1 MTSWIPG
8 GRADAPEAAALTG
21 VRLLHGLRGRVRDGV
36 RLSADV
42 YVPASGGPFPTIVT
56 RTPYESGRDA
66 FIENGIWWAQRGY
79 AFVVQD
85 CRGRFESEG
94 VFHAYVPEIE
104 DGHDTL
110 EWVAGQAWCDGKIGM
125 WGRSYGGLTQW
136 LSAPL
141 GSPHLTCMA
150 PHVICDDH
158 FGDCHYL
165 GGAFQLLLSL
175 GAAVIWET
183 NLAAV
188 TGPHAAHL
196 FQNANFWAHLPLIE
210 MDERAIGRKIPY
222 WREWLEHPTR
232 DDYWR
237 PLSVTDRYHQV
248 SAPVFQQ
255 GGWYDAYPGSCLR
268 IQEGM
273 AKEAATARAREQ
285 SRSLIGPWSH
295 EIPEKTT
302 VGDVEFGPDAWVDV
316 REEERRWFDWQLRG
330 RDDGISEDPPVRWF
344 TTGANRWC
352 SGAEWPPPDT
362 ETVRWYLRSHGR
374 ANRDDGARL
383 GREPPADEPPDR
395 FDYDPRDPA
404 PSLGGNLSSRLITTH
419 AETPMRGGPVEQAPI
434 ERRPDVL
441 VYTSRELQRDLEV
454 TGPIDLVLY
463 AESSAR
469 DTDFV
474 ARLTD
479 VDRAGRSFVLT
490 EGILRARY
498 RGGLSRTDL
507 LEPNV
512 VAEFRIQLYPMSH
525 VFRAAHC
532 IRLQITSSCFPRFSR
547 NLNTGEDVGTGT
559 RMRTA
564 RNTVLHTAA
573 YPSHLRLRVAA
584 RPRDRA

>member
-1 MTSWIPG
+1 MS
-8 GRADAPEAAALTG
+8 DASGE
-21 VRLLHGLRGRVRDGV
+21 VRLLHGLRGRMRDGI

-42 YVPASGGPFPTIVT
+42 YLPASGGPFPTILT
-56 RTPYESGRDA
+56 RTPYESSRDV
-66 FIENGIWWAQRGY
+66 FIENGVWWAERGY
-79 AFVVQD
+79 AVVVQD

-94 VFHAYVPEIE
+94 VFHAYLPEIE

-110 EWVAGQAWCDGKIGM
+110 EWLADQAWCDGKIGM

-141 GSPHLTCMA
+141 ASPHLTCMA

-183 NLAAV
+183 NLATV
-188 TGPHAAHL
+188 TGPHGARL
-196 FQNANFWAHLPLIE
+196 FQNAKFWAHLPLIE

-222 WREWLEHPTR
+222 WREWLEHPTQ
-232 DDYWR
+232 DEYWQR
-237 PLSVTDRYHQV
+237 LRVTDRCDRIT
-248 SAPVFQQ
+248 APAFQQ

-268 IQEGM
+268 IHGGM
-273 AKEAATARAREQ
+273 RDEAATPRARAE
-285 SRSLIGPWSH
+285 SRTLIGPWSH
-295 EIPEKTT
+295 EIPEVKT
-302 VGDVEFGPDAWVDV
+302 VGDVDFGPDAFIDV
-316 REEERRWFDWQLRG
+316 RKEERRWFDWQLRG
-330 RDDGISEDPPVRWF
+330 VDDGISQESPLRWF
-344 TTGANRWC
+344 TTGANRWQA
-352 SGAEWPPPDT
+352 GAEWPPPGV
-362 ETVRWYLRSHGR
+362 EVKNWYLRSHGR
-374 ANRDDGARL
+374 ADRDDGARL
-383 GREPPADEPPDR
+383 DPEPPADEPPDR

-419 AETPMRGGPVEQAPI
+419 AETPMRGGPVEQAAI

-441 VYTSRELQRDLEV
+441 VYTSSALEGDLEV
-454 TGPIDLVLY
+454 SGPVELVLY

-474 ARLTD
+474 ARVTD
-479 VDRAGRSFVLT
+479 VDPAGRSFVLT
-490 EGILRARY
+490 EGVLRARY
-498 RGGLSRTDL
+498 RGGLDRMEL
-507 LEPNV
+507 LEPNEA
-512 VAEFRIQLYPMSH
+512 AEFRIQLYPMSH
-525 VFRAAHC
+525 VFRAGHR
-532 IRLQITSSCFPRFSR
+532 IRLQVTSSCFPRFSR

-573 YPSHLRLRVAA
+573 CPSHLRLPSR
-584 RPRDRA
+584 